1 MNRPRA
7 VDFLDPKDKEENSFE
22 SEKEFLDEAPIVVSE
37 SENEKIEDS
46 EFEGG
51 TEGENE
57 FKNDSLSTATVL
69 PSGAIS
75 KGTIKIINTL
85 N

>member
-7 VDFLDPKDKEENSFE
+7 VDFLDPDSFE
-22 SEKEFLDEAPIVVSE
+22 GEKEFLDEAPIVVSE
-37 SENEKIEDS
+37 SESESEKEKIEDS

-51 TEGENE
+51 AEEENE

-75 KGTIKIINTL
+75 KGTIKTL
-85 N
+85 